1 VHLFFLIR
9 VAEDDNITVTGRP
22 KNTTIEVTKK
32 SPGELL
38 IP

>member
-9 VAEDDNITVTGRP
+9 VTEDDNITVTGLP